1 MSNLRIA
8 LCLGIL
14 LFAGMS
20 FAENSAMRSKPVEP
34 EDHASAV
41 FKLAGEFRA
50 VFANLL
56 WIKADAYHHE
66 FIEHNPRWCENKDML
81 GLMKMITALDPRFEE
96 AYSTGAYILMYGYH
110 DTPKSISY
118 LSQGLAANPK
128 SQELNQLAAIFYA
141 HNLKQPER
149 ALPYAR
155 KAVVYSEDDWT
166 RTVAARLLRTIK
178 RLAAKEHPK
187 QQS

>member
-20 FAENSAMRSKPVEP
+20 FAENSAMNSKPVEP
-34 EDHASAV
+34 ADHASAI

-66 FIEHNPRWCENKDML
+66 FIEHNPHWCENKDLL

-96 AYSTGAYILMYGYH
+96 AYSTGAYILMYGY
-110 DTPKSISY
+110 DDMPKSLSY
-118 LSQGLAANPK
+118 LHQGLAANPD
-128 SQELNQLAAIFYA
+128 SQELNRLAAIIYA

-155 KAVVYSEDDWT
+155 KAVLYSEDDWT
-166 RTVAARLLRTIK
+166 RSQNVRLLRTI
-178 RLAAKEHPK
+178 RQMVAKTQSK

>member
-1 MSNLRIA
+1 MNSFRMA
-8 LCLGIL
+8 LVLAIL

-20 FAENSAMRSKPVEP
+20 LAENAAMRSRPREPV
-34 EDHASAV
+34 DNASAIY
-41 FKLAGEFRA
+41 KLAGEFRV

-66 FIEHNPRWCENKDML
+66 FTEKNPNWCQNKELL
-81 GLMKMITALDPRFEE
+81 GLMRMITALDPRFEE
-96 AYSTGAYILMYGYH
+96 AYTTGAYILLYGYR
-110 DTPKSISY
+110 DAPKSVSY
-118 LSQGLAANPK
+118 LHQGLESCPK
-128 SQELNQLAAIFYA
+128 SHELNRVAAIIYA

-155 KAVVYSEDDWT
+155 NAVRYAKDDWSRAQCT
-166 RTVAARLLRTIK
+166 RLLHTVE
-178 RLAAKEHPK
+178 RLARESRND